1 MPAWSQFADWMEFLR
16 LDDGDGITGA
26 FTIAY
31 KITDDGSELWTHRF
45 NRFKNKDKEALAG
58 AVYTFAR
65 AVPPLVKKL
74 GIDPVSTLF
83 IPALS
88 SGETSASE
96 KGFIPILTKI
106 TADQAGAKYDVSVL
120 KKNAH
125 APIHNF
131 YSAASRSQE
140 LEKANYSA
148 TTLVGIETAMVFDD
162 LITRGGTLSRIAKAI
177 LAKNAQV
184 KIYGVA
190 LGKTER
196 RAYWGELTNQHV
208 SAEWD
213 AHWQTGETRYRQR
226 HAGATK

>member
-1 MPAWSQFADWMEFLR
+1 MPAWSPVADWMAFSR

-26 FTIAY
+26 FTLAY
-31 KITDDGSELWTHRF
+31 KITDDSSELWTSRF

-65 AVPPLVKKL
+65 AVPLLVQKL
-74 GIDPVSTLF
+74 GLDPASTLF

-88 SGETSASE
+88 SAETIASE
-96 KGFIPILTKI
+96 KSFIPILTKI
-106 TADQAGAKYDVSVL
+106 TASQAQANYDASVL
-120 KKNAH
+120 TKSVH

-148 TTLVGIETAMVFDD
+148 TSLVGINTVMVFDD

-196 RAYWGELTNQHV
+196 RSYWGELSNQHV
-208 SAEWD
+208 SDAWD
-213 AHWQTGETRYRQR
+213 AHWQTGETRYRHR
-226 HAGATK
+226 DVGATK